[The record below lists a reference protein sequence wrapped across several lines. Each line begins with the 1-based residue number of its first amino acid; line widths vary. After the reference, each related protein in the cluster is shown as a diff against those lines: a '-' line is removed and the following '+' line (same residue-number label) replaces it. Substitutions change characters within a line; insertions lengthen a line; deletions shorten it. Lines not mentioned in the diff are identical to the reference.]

1 MRARIIHSAIAATCV
16 LGLSACASYVKKEDF
31 DRVVGELRS
40 EQSSIKSQV
49 DANRAAIDSLRQTME
64 QKLAEHDA
72 KLAELAGR
80 LHVDMNVHF
89 AYDDAT
95 LRDADKPALD
105 AFAKVIGEH
114 HPQAAVTVEGFTD
127 AAGNASYNKQLG
139 QRRADAVKDY
149 LVSAGL
155 SGDNLRA
162 VSYGEAKER
171 QLSPGSWGDD
181 GLANRRVTLVV
192 DLPPAS

>member
-1 MRARIIHSAIAATCV
+1 MRPRLKHAVLATACII
-16 LGLSACASYVKKEDF
+16 GLSACASYVKKEDF
-31 DRVVGELRS
+31 DRSIGELRS
-40 EQSSIKSQV
+40 EQSALRTQV

-72 KLAELAGR
+72 KLIELAGR

-95 LRDADKPALD
+95 LRDVDKPALD
-105 AFAKVIGEH
+105 SFAKVLSAH
-114 HPQAAVTVEGFTD
+114 HPQATVTVEGFTD
-127 AAGNASYNKQLG
+127 AAGNATYNRQLG

-149 LVSAGL
+149 LASAGL
-155 SGDNLRA
+155 AGERLRA
-162 VSYGEAKER
+162 VSYGKSKER
-171 QLSPGSWGDD
+171 QLSPGAWGDN

>member
-1 MRARIIHSAIAATCV
+1 MRANLIHSAVAAICV
-16 LGLSACASYVKKEDF
+16 LGLGACANYVKKEDF
-31 DRVVGELRS
+31 DRAVGELRS
-40 EQSSIKSQV
+40 EHSSLKSQV

-72 KLAELAGR
+72 KLTELAGR

-95 LRDADKPALD
+95 LRDVDKPALD
-105 AFAKVIGEH
+105 SFAKVIREH

-127 AAGNASYNKQLG
+127 AAGNAGYNRQLG

-155 SGDNLRA
+155 ASDNLRA
-162 VSYGEAKER
+162 VTYGESKDR
-171 QLSPGSWGDD
+171 QLTPGAWGDD